1 MASPRAADEAS
12 AFETDEDTRA
22 ETPDGGD
29 DFVSAT
35 AFKSPR
41 GGYAC
46 GVADLS
52 SDGEDEHADVV
63 DDDARAFDRAHRRG
77 RASSFRGVDAES
89 RDDSSEG
96 GHSSSQST
104 VRADADATDAAA
116 ADDDDDAPRSFGS
129 PGVISPNDL
138 NQDILRHV
146 RHVMRLVNDP
156 EAFYADAE
164 DDAFLSSG
172 NGNQNDFGDD
182 SDDAFCSSR
191 RDSFPRDD
199 VWSPYERTVPAEVP
213 VDVSS
218 ATTQIDLLNTSL
230 NDLDLYC
237 EPARRDED
245 DREAS
250 WFLNAADATRAT
262 QSTQS
267 PKSVSEDDRPKDD
280 SFFTALLELWFNW
293 SSVDKTWF
301 LYGSGVFENARDR
314 DRFEDYLEV
323 YLRMELHRRVF
334 ASDGETPSE
343 ATRRVVDAFVRVFGH
358 TPKTERDFRLC
369 LTPCKTYDIETRA
382 VTGLVFPGP
391 TIGAPPFE
399 LLDFATNTLVVE
411 NEQKK
416 EISNRPPYQKCVYF
430 DAQGWCPDG
439 TRCRW
444 KSAHV
449 ARRRPER
456 RRSYAFQSLQ
466 KHWKELDDPNAPP
479 RATRD
484 GYPYASFQDWRD
496 AETFQR
502 LRSMQTQTRTL
513 ICDEKKNDDE
523 DEPVWSSPERRMSG
537 REASTRD

>member
-96 GHSSSQST
+96 GHSSSEST

-116 ADDDDDAPRSFGS
+116 DDDDDDAPRSFGS

-156 EAFYADAE
+156 EAFPADAE
-164 DDAFLSSG
+164 HDAFLSSG

-182 SDDAFCSSR
+182 FDDPFCSSR

-199 VWSPYERTVPAEVP
+199 VWSPYERTVSAEVP

-230 NDLDLYC
+230 NDLDLVWD
-237 EPARRDED
+237 PARRDED

-262 QSTQS
+262 QATQS

-314 DRFEDYLEV
+314 DRFGDYMEDYLCASYGSGVFENARDDDGFSDYLEV
-323 YLRMELHRRVF
+323 YLRMEYHRRVF

-343 ATRRVVDAFVRVFGH
+343 TTRRVVDAFVRVFGH

-399 LLDFATNTLVVE
+399 MVDF
-411 NEQKK
+411 
-416 EISNRPPYQKCVYF
+416 
-430 DAQGWCPDG
+430 
-439 TRCRW
+439 
-444 KSAHV
+444 
-449 ARRRPER
+449 
-456 RRSYAFQSLQ
+456 
-466 KHWKELDDPNAPP
+466 
-479 RATRD
+479 
-484 GYPYASFQDWRD
+484 PYASFQDWRD

-502 LRSMQTQTRTL
+502 LRSMQKKTRAL
-513 ICDEKKNDDE
+513 FCDEKENDDE

>member
-182 SDDAFCSSR
+182 FDDAFCSSR

-250 WFLNAADATRAT
+250 WILNAADATRAT
-262 QSTQS
+262 QATQS

-314 DRFEDYLEV
+314 DGFEDYLEV
-323 YLRMELHRRVF
+323 YSRMELHRRFF

>member
-164 DDAFLSSG
+164 HDAFLSSG

-182 SDDAFCSSR
+182 SDDPFCSSR

-230 NDLDLYC
+230 NDLDLVWD
-237 EPARRDED
+237 PARRDED

-323 YLRMELHRRVF
+323 YSRMELHRRFF

>member
-156 EAFYADAE
+156 EAFPADAE
-164 DDAFLSSG
+164 HDAFLSSG
-172 NGNQNDFGDD
+172 NGNQNDFCDD

-250 WFLNAADATRAT
+250 WILNAADATRAT

-314 DRFEDYLEV
+314 DGFEDYLEV
-323 YLRMELHRRVF
+323 YSRMELHRRFF

>member
-156 EAFYADAE
+156 EAFPADAE

-172 NGNQNDFGDD
+172 NGNQNDFCDD

-199 VWSPYERTVPAEVP
+199 VWSPYERTASAEVP

-250 WFLNAADATRAT
+250 WILNAADATRAT
-262 QSTQS
+262 QATQS

-314 DRFEDYLEV
+314 DGFEDYLEV
-323 YLRMELHRRVF
+323 YSRMELHRRFF

>member
-323 YLRMELHRRVF
+323 YLRMELHRRFF

>member
-1 MASPRAADEAS
+1 MTSPRAADEAS

-116 ADDDDDAPRSFGS
+116 DDDDDDAPRSFGS

-172 NGNQNDFGDD
+172 NGNQNDFCDD

-199 VWSPYERTVPAEVP
+199 VWSPYERTVPAGVP

-250 WFLNAADATRAT
+250 WFLIAADATRAT
-262 QSTQS
+262 QATQS

-301 LYGSGVFENARDR
+301 VYGSGVFENARDR

-323 YLRMELHRRVF
+323 YLRMELHRRFF

>member
-1 MASPRAADEAS
+1 MASPRGADEAS
-12 AFETDEDTRA
+12 AFETYEDTRA
-22 ETPDGGD
+22 ETPDSGG

-96 GHSSSQST
+96 GHSSSEST
-104 VRADADATDAAA
+104 VRADADATDADD
-116 ADDDDDAPRSFGS
+116 ADDDDDAPWRLGS
-129 PGVISPNDL
+129 PREILANDL
-138 NQDILRHV
+138 NQEVLRHV
-146 RHVMRLVNDP
+146 TRLADAFSA
-156 EAFYADAE
+156 EAFPADAE
-164 DDAFLSSG
+164 HDAFLSSG

-182 SDDAFCSSR
+182 FDDAFCSSR
-191 RDSFPRDD
+191 RDSFPRGD
-199 VWSPYERTVPAEVP
+199 VWSPYEQTVSAEVP

-230 NDLDLYC
+230 NDLDLVC

-262 QSTQS
+262 QATQS
-267 PKSVSEDDRPKDD
+267 PKSVSEDDRPSDD

-399 LLDFATNTLVVE
+399 VLDFATNTVVK
-411 NEQKK
+411 EQKK
-416 EISNRPPYQKCVYF
+416 EISERTPYQKCLYF

-449 ARRRPER
+449 APRRRPER

-502 LRSMQTQTRTL
+502 LRSMQTQTRAL
-513 ICDEKKNDDE
+513 FCDEKKNDDE

>member
-164 DDAFLSSG
+164 HDAFLSSG

-230 NDLDLYC
+230 NDLDLVC

-262 QSTQS
+262 QATQS

-323 YLRMELHRRVF
+323 YLRMELHRRFF

>member
-63 DDDARAFDRAHRRG
+63 DDDARAFDRAYRRG

-96 GHSSSQST
+96 GHSSSEST
-104 VRADADATDAAA
+104 VRADADATGAD
-116 ADDDDDAPRSFGS
+116 DDDDDAPWRLGS
-129 PGVISPNDL
+129 PREILANDL
-138 NQDILRHV
+138 NQEVLRHV
-146 RHVMRLVNDP
+146 QHVMRLQNDP
-156 EAFYADAE
+156 EAFPADAE
-164 DDAFLSSG
+164 HDAFASSG

-182 SDDAFCSSR
+182 FDGDDFFSSR

-199 VWSPYERTVPAEVP
+199 VWSPYERTVSAEVP

-230 NDLDLYC
+230 NDLDLFWD
-237 EPARRDED
+237 PARRDED

-250 WFLNAADATRAT
+250 WFLYAADATRAT
-262 QSTQS
+262 QATQS
-267 PKSVSEDDRPKDD
+267 PKSVSEDDQPKDD

-343 ATRRVVDAFVRVFGH
+343 ATRRVVDAFVRVFGRE
-358 TPKTERDFRLC
+358 PKTERDFRLC

-399 LLDFATNTLVVE
+399 VLDFATNTLVVE

-416 EISNRPPYQKCVYF
+416 EISNRPPYQKCLYF

-484 GYPYASFQDWRD
+484 GYPYASFGDWRD
-496 AETFQR
+496 EITFQR
-502 LRSMQTQTRTL
+502 LRSMQTQKRAL
-513 ICDEKKNDDE
+513 FCDEKKNDDE

-537 REASTRD
+537 SEASSRD

>member
-1 MASPRAADEAS
+1 M
-12 AFETDEDTRA
+12 
-22 ETPDGGD
+22 
-29 DFVSAT
+29 
-35 AFKSPR
+35 
-41 GGYAC
+41 
-46 GVADLS
+46 
-52 SDGEDEHADVV
+52 
-63 DDDARAFDRAHRRG
+63 
-77 RASSFRGVDAES
+77 
-89 RDDSSEG
+89 
-96 GHSSSQST
+96 
-104 VRADADATDAAA
+104 
-116 ADDDDDAPRSFGS
+116 
-129 PGVISPNDL
+129 
-138 NQDILRHV
+138 
-146 RHVMRLVNDP
+146 
-156 EAFYADAE
+156 
-164 DDAFLSSG
+164 
-172 NGNQNDFGDD
+172 
-182 SDDAFCSSR
+182 
-191 RDSFPRDD
+191 
-199 VWSPYERTVPAEVP
+199 
-213 VDVSS
+213 
-218 ATTQIDLLNTSL
+218 
-230 NDLDLYC
+230 
-237 EPARRDED
+237 
-245 DREAS
+245 
-250 WFLNAADATRAT
+250 NAADATRAT

-314 DRFEDYLEV
+314 DGFEDYLEV
-323 YLRMELHRRVF
+323 YSRMELHRRFF
-334 ASDGETPSE
+334 ASDGETQSE

-391 TIGAPPFE
+391 TICAPPFE

-449 ARRRPER
+449 ARRRPKR

-466 KHWKELDDPNAPP
+466 KHWKELDDTNAPP

-502 LRSMQTQTRTL
+502 LR
-513 ICDEKKNDDE
+513 
-523 DEPVWSSPERRMSG
+523 
-537 REASTRD
+537 

>member
-1 MASPRAADEAS
+1 MASPRGADEAS

-22 ETPDGGD
+22 ETPDSGD

-63 DDDARAFDRAHRRG
+63 GDDARAFDRAHRRG

-96 GHSSSQST
+96 GHSSSEST
-104 VRADADATDAAA
+104 VRANADATG
-116 ADDDDDAPRSFGS
+116 ADDDDDAPRRLWSS
-129 PGVISPNDL
+129 REILANDL
-138 NQDILRHV
+138 NQDVLRHV
-146 RHVMRLVNDP
+146 QHVMRLQNDP
-156 EAFYADAE
+156 EAFSADAE

-172 NGNQNDFGDD
+172 NENQNDFGDD
-182 SDDAFCSSR
+182 LDDPFFSSR

-199 VWSPYERTVPAEVP
+199 VSSPYERTVYAEVP

-218 ATTQIDLLNTSL
+218 ATTTQIDLLNTSL
-230 NDLDLYC
+230 NDLDLLWD
-237 EPARRDED
+237 PARRDED
-245 DREAS
+245 D
-250 WFLNAADATRAT
+250 
-262 QSTQS
+262 Q
-267 PKSVSEDDRPKDD
+267 PKDAFGD

-301 LYGSGVFENARDR
+301 LYRSGVFKNDRDIGRFEDYMEDYLCASYGAGVFENARD
-314 DRFEDYLEV
+314 DDGFGDYLKV
-323 YLRMELHRRVF
+323 YLCMEHHRRFF

-399 LLDFATNTLVVE
+399 MVDFP
-411 NEQKK
+411 
-416 EISNRPPYQKCVYF
+416 S
-430 DAQGWCPDG
+430 
-439 TRCRW
+439 
-444 KSAHV
+444 
-449 ARRRPER
+449 
-456 RRSYAFQSLQ
+456 
-466 KHWKELDDPNAPP
+466 
-479 RATRD
+479 
-484 GYPYASFQDWRD
+484 ASFQDWRD

-502 LRSMQTQTRTL
+502 LRSMQKKTRAL
-513 ICDEKKNDDE
+513 FCDEKKNDDE
-523 DEPVWSSPERRMSG
+523 DEPAWSSPERRMSG
-537 REASTRD
+537 REASTRE

>member
-1 MASPRAADEAS
+1 MASPRGADEAS

-22 ETPDGGD
+22 ETPDSGD

-96 GHSSSQST
+96 GHSSSEST
-104 VRADADATDAAA
+104 VRADADATDAD
-116 ADDDDDAPRSFGS
+116 DDDDDAPWRLGS
-129 PGVISPNDL
+129 PREILPNDL
-138 NQDILRHV
+138 NQDMLRHV
-146 RHVMRLVNDP
+146 QHVMRLQNDP
-156 EAFYADAE
+156 DAFYADAE
-164 DDAFLSSG
+164 HDAFLSSG
-172 NGNQNDFGDD
+172 NGNQNDFRDD
-182 SDDAFCSSR
+182 LDDAFFSSR

-199 VWSPYERTVPAEVP
+199 VWSPYERTVYAEVP

-230 NDLDLYC
+230 NDLDLLWD
-237 EPARRDED
+237 PARRDED
-245 DREAS
+245 D
-250 WFLNAADATRAT
+250 
-262 QSTQS
+262 Q
-267 PKSVSEDDRPKDD
+267 PKDAFGD

-301 LYGSGVFENARDR
+301 LYRSGVFKNDRDIGRFEDYMEDYLCASYGAGVFENARD
-314 DRFEDYLEV
+314 DDGFGDYLKV
-323 YLRMELHRRVF
+323 YLCMEHHRRFF

-399 LLDFATNTLVVE
+399 MVDFP
-411 NEQKK
+411 
-416 EISNRPPYQKCVYF
+416 S
-430 DAQGWCPDG
+430 
-439 TRCRW
+439 
-444 KSAHV
+444 
-449 ARRRPER
+449 
-456 RRSYAFQSLQ
+456 
-466 KHWKELDDPNAPP
+466 
-479 RATRD
+479 
-484 GYPYASFQDWRD
+484 ASFQDWRD

-502 LRSMQTQTRTL
+502 LRSMQKKTRAL
-513 ICDEKKNDDE
+513 FCDEKKNDDE
-523 DEPVWSSPERRMSG
+523 DEPAWSSPERRMSG
-537 REASTRD
+537 REASTRE

>member
-156 EAFYADAE
+156 EAFPADAE
-164 DDAFLSSG
+164 HDAFLSSG

-199 VWSPYERTVPAEVP
+199 VWSPYERTASAEVP

-230 NDLDLYC
+230 NDLDLVWD
-237 EPARRDED
+237 PARRDED

-262 QSTQS
+262 QATQS

-323 YLRMELHRRVF
+323 YSRMELHRRFF

-456 RRSYAFQSLQ
+456 RRSYSFQSLQ

>member
-230 NDLDLYC
+230 NDLDLVWD
-237 EPARRDED
+237 PARRDED

-323 YLRMELHRRVF
+323 YLRMELHRRFF